1 LSVPSVGEGARSKA
15 PPKAMNRVWEPIE
28 LIPAAPGTLGVFP
41 QAIHL
46 PIITGLPRI
55 PGVVHRSKFL
65 CNQVWPGHPGVRSTA
80 FRRIRP
86 VRLLPSIVGKR
97 KKTCSTRVNAVLQT
111 PAAARTVMH
120 PRHGERSAFRRI
132 RPVRLVPSI
141 VEKRKKTCS
150 TRANA
155 VLQAAAVAPARTV
168 ITRGM
173 GRSAGRADVV

>member
-1 LSVPSVGEGARSKA
+1 MPSVGEGARSKA

-80 FRRIRP
+80 FRRMRP
-86 VRLLPSIVGKR
+86 GRLLPDTVGKR

-111 PAAARTVMH
+111 AAA
-120 PRHGERSAFRRI
+120 
-132 RPVRLVPSI
+132 
-141 VEKRKKTCS
+141 
-150 TRANA
+150 
-155 VLQAAAVAPARTV
+155 APARATGAP
-168 ITRGM
+168 TRICPARFCWGVAAGGP
-173 GRSAGRADVV
+173 GRYNVTGRAEIRRLPPARGNVRDERF